1 MGKFLG
7 ETITYID
14 QGAVQNAMRFVKQ
27 NPDAT
32 QKAVWHL
39 FLQQKFF
46 TNNDFSLIDVHNEKL
61 FYQNADVLLKILQMW
76 HDIRL
81 TNSVGN
87 NQFLGD
93 LFEGFL
99 DQGVKQS
106 EGQYFTPMPICR
118 FIFMSLPLQSMVA
131 GSATPP
137 KAIDYACGAGH
148 FLNEL
153 ASQIKPLITQH
164 WQGELVEL
172 TDHLKTQHRSIYG
185 IEKEYRLSKVAKVSA
200 FMYGQQDINICYGD
214 GLVQQHPAFPGIQN
228 DSFDLLVANP
238 PYSVRGFLETLPD
251 EERDNYELSDTVDKL
266 DSFNSIEAF
275 FIERAKQLLKA
286 GGVAAIILPSSI
298 LSNGSGTHIKTREIL
313 LQYFDIVAIAELGSG
328 TFGKTGTNT
337 VTLFMRRK
345 KTAPDTAA
353 HYRERVAQWF
363 NTDDGQSE
371 YQDAHLIE
379 RYAAH
384 IGVSLADYK
393 TLLEGNI
400 AGAWTQAAHFDVYNK
415 AFNDSTEVKNLYKQ
429 KYFKLF
435 SEAQQTEQLEERYLR
450 YVTKLERD
458 KLYHFVLAN
467 DQAHPVLIVKSPSD
481 NKAQKTFL
489 GYDWST
495 SKGDEG
501 IKLVKNAQGHH
512 QTHLYDE
519 TDRNNASK
527 LNRLIADNF
536 DGKLGAI
543 PAALSEFATTARL
556 VDMLDFSRAGFEKQI
571 VLSSK
576 KAVLL
581 QSNRHP
587 MEKLSSLNTILR
599 RGKSSKYGTSLIQ
612 IIKSGQAR
620 GLFEFDFSEKHFVEE
635 GFVLD
640 EGKLKAGDLL
650 INSTGKGTAGRVTYF
665 DLSGTFVV
673 DSHISIFRPNA
684 RLNPKFGLYSL
695 ERIGFKALESLAD
708 GASGQIELTLETIGE
723 IQIPLPSLGV
733 QQIIVTECEIVDSE
747 ATTAHETI
755 SDAELSITAN
765 IDKVQRS
772 GHPSKQLQDICEI
785 KRGRFSHRPRN
796 EPRFF
801 DGPYPFI
808 QTGDV
813 VRAVASKVPYTQ
825 TLNEEGLAVSKLFQ
839 PPLVLIAIAANIG
852 DTAVLDYPACFT
864 DSVVGLIPGEGV
876 DARFLELMMRAQKQH
891 LNDIAPQ
898 MAQKNI
904 NIEILKPIK
913 VPVPPLVEQKR
924 FVATI
929 EKLEKTI
936 AQAQATLAAAPA
948 KMQAVMQRYL

>member
-93 LFEGFL
+93 MFEGFL

-286 GGVAAIILPSSI
+286 GGLAAIILPSSI

-612 IIKSGQAR
+612 IIKSGQAC

-640 EGKLKAGDLL
+640 ERQLKAGDLL

-665 DLSGTFVV
+665 DL
-673 DSHISIFRPNA
+673 
-684 RLNPKFGLYSL
+684 
-695 ERIGFKALESLAD
+695 
-708 GASGQIELTLETIGE
+708 
-723 IQIPLPSLGV
+723 
-733 QQIIVTECEIVDSE
+733 
-747 ATTAHETI
+747 
-755 SDAELSITAN
+755 
-765 IDKVQRS
+765 
-772 GHPSKQLQDICEI
+772 
-785 KRGRFSHRPRN
+785 
-796 EPRFF
+796 
-801 DGPYPFI
+801 
-808 QTGDV
+808 
-813 VRAVASKVPYTQ
+813 
-825 TLNEEGLAVSKLFQ
+825 
-839 PPLVLIAIAANIG
+839 
-852 DTAVLDYPACFT
+852 
-864 DSVVGLIPGEGV
+864 
-876 DARFLELMMRAQKQH
+876 
-891 LNDIAPQ
+891 
-898 MAQKNI
+898 
-904 NIEILKPIK
+904 
-913 VPVPPLVEQKR
+913 
-924 FVATI
+924 
-929 EKLEKTI
+929 
-936 AQAQATLAAAPA
+936 
-948 KMQAVMQRYL
+948 